1 MAGHRARRAGQVEG
15 RLDVPLGEGAP
26 GLRELL
32 LEEAR
37 ARLFLARRRRPA
49 KCRRRPRERLRLHG
63 AHRGPVRGPHG
74 TVRRDRQ
81 RLDARV
87 DVRLREQPLAL
98 GLEHAH
104 GAVAGARQ
112 QERAVGRQRERVDRL
127 RVRHVG
133 PDELARVDAPVAHD
147 PVVARR
153 HDPRLRLVE
162 DEREHASGGQRET
175 SERAA
180 VLARPQAHGPVAAGR
195 GEARRAGGHGR
206 DRVLVGRDLAQAP
219 ARGHVEEPNGAVGAA
234 DHDDRGA
241 GSATRG
247 TWRSRPCARTCGRA
261 RPDVRSHSA
270 SGAPSAPTSRK
281 RPPGRTASER
291 TGPPSMASVRSSWP
305 EPESHTR
312 TSLPLPAMTVRP
324 SGVRASAATGPG
336 RPRSVRRGAAGG
348 RPAASTSRARSSA
361 PPSAVAR
368 ASAAAASAPW
378 PRAR

>member
-15 RLDVPLGEGAP
+15 RLDVPLGEGAL

-32 LEEAR
+32 LEEAAR
-37 ARLFLARRRRPA
+37 ASSSLADDGRQSAGDGRASGSGCTALTEAPCAAHTVPSGAIASAWTPASTCAFASSRWPSASNTRTVRSPEPDSRSEPSGDSASAWTGCACDAYDRTSSREWMPQSRTTPSSPAATTRACASSRTSASTRPVGSARR
-49 KCRRRPRERLRLHG
+49 
-63 AHRGPVRGPHG
+63 
-74 TVRRDRQ
+74 
-81 RLDARV
+81 
-87 DVRLREQPLAL
+87 
-98 GLEHAH
+98 
-104 GAVAGARQ
+104 
-112 QERAVGRQRERVDRL
+112 
-127 RVRHVG
+127 
-133 PDELARVDAPVAHD
+133 
-147 PVVARR
+147 
-153 HDPRLRLVE
+153 
-162 DEREHASGGQRET
+162 ASGRPSSRDHRRT
-175 SERAA
+175 VPSR
-180 VLARPQAHGPVAAGR
+180 LA
-195 GEARRAGGHGR
+195 EARR
-206 DRVLVGRDLAQAP
+206 DAP
-219 ARGHVEEPNGAVGAA
+219 AATAVTASSWAAISRRHRPAATSNSRTVRSEPPTTTIGAPGADA
-234 DHDDRGA
+234 REVA
-241 GSATRG
+241 KPTM
-247 TWRSRPCARTCGRA
+247 RSNARTA